1 MGHRGRVEAIRRVLL
16 VDDNVDAAEML
27 GELLGLLGHE
37 VAIAHDGQAALELR
51 ERGPFDIA
59 LVDLGLPDMSGHE
72 LGTRIKQLAPETS
85 VVIVSGYAHDED
97 KARSLALGFEGH
109 LAKPVS
115 VEALGDVISRAA
127 RHS

>member
-1 MGHRGRVEAIRRVLL
+1 MRQLGRVETIRRVLL

-37 VAIAHDGQAALELR
+37 VTIAHDGQAALELG

-72 LGTRIKQLAPETS
+72 LGARLKAMAPETS
-85 VVIVSGYAHDED
+85 VVIVSGYAQEED
-97 KARSLALGFEGH
+97 KAKSFALGFQGH

-115 VEALGDVISRAA
+115 VDVLGDVIA
-127 RHS
+127 RSARV